1 MAGYA
6 VTQLK
11 ANAFPEAPMTPDS
24 TLAALAEEAKG
35 WRRTIHQHPELLF
48 DLPKTSALVTEKLR
62 EFGCD
67 EVVTGLATSGVVAVI
82 NGSRGAG
89 KTIALR
95 CDMDALPMSEQTNLP
110 YASKVENM
118 MHACGHDG
126 HTAMLLATAKH
137 LAANRDFAGKAVLI
151 FQPAEEG
158 GGGGRVMI
166 EEGVLERFGIEEV
179 YGMHNEPGLAV
190 GSFAIRSGPLMAGGD
205 RFVITIN
212 GKGGHAAS
220 PHLSHDPVVVM
231 AHMISALQSI
241 ASRFTDPF
249 DPVVVSITYVNGG
262 SERALNV
269 IPPAVKI
276 GGTIRTMQPKTRKAV
291 EARFRDVVTMT
302 AKAFAA
308 EAEIDWRPGYPV
320 TVNDAEKTKV
330 AVSAARRVAGDGRV
344 DDNYPPTMG
353 SEDFSYMLEKRPGAF
368 IWLGNGDSAD
378 LHNPAYDFNDGAI
391 IHGVNYWL
399 ALVGQQLAPAAK

>member
-1 MAGYA
+1 MENGWAAGYA
-6 VTQLK
+6 VTQFK

-24 TLAALAEEAKG
+24 TLTALAEEAKG

-48 DLPKTSALVTEKLR
+48 DLPKTSALVTEKLK

-126 HTAMLLATAKH
+126 HTAMLIATAKY
-137 LAANRDFAGKAVLI
+137 LASTRDFAGKAVLI

-231 AHMISALQSI
+231 AHIISPCSRSPRASPIPSI
-241 ASRFTDPF
+241 RLSSRSPMST
-249 DPVVVSITYVNGG
+249 
-262 SERALNV
+262 A
-269 IPPAVKI
+269 AV
-276 GGTIRTMQPKTRKAV
+276 T
-291 EARFRDVVTMT
+291 AR
-302 AKAFAA
+302 
-308 EAEIDWRPGYPV
+308 
-320 TVNDAEKTKV
+320 
-330 AVSAARRVAGDGRV
+330 
-344 DDNYPPTMG
+344 
-353 SEDFSYMLEKRPGAF
+353 
-368 IWLGNGDSAD
+368 
-378 LHNPAYDFNDGAI
+378 
-391 IHGVNYWL
+391 
-399 ALVGQQLAPAAK
+399 